1 MYCACSFLRVCIAK
15 AHGVRVFPPS
25 SGLHDVILNNITCDV
40 YVFCSNRPLHD
51 SDKQSF

>member
-1 MYCACSFLRVCIAK
+1 MYCACSFLRVCIAE

-25 SGLHDVILNNITCDV
+25 SGLHDVILNKTAFHV
-40 YVFCSNRPLHD
+40 YVNCSNRPLDD